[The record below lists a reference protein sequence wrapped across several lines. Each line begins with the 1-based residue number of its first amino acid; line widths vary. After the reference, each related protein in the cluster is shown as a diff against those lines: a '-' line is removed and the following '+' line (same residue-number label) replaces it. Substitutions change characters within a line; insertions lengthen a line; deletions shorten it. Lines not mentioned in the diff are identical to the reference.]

1 MPVPNDRNA
10 PVMPTPIS
18 VRSSRFAI
26 TSAPTA
32 SAASRIGRGR
42 SANLLARNPITPIRS
57 VPAFTSVMID
67 GARPSMI
74 APAMFRN
81 ELFAESNVAVIPPEP
96 FTCSISPPNA
106 AVVPLMPCV
115 PFSRPSTSQSI
126 AWSASMRPFVMSFCR
141 APAVLP
147 AWFARI
153 CSAGTPRSDSCSSSS
168 DWTRPFAEIWEIA
181 VTMPFIFST
190 PPPVPRAVSPRVR
203 RIGMT
208 FSVSM
213 PNASM
218 R

>member
-1 MPVPNDRNA
+1 MLIARVRLTELPMPVPNDRNA

-26 TSAPTA
+26 TNAPTA

-57 VPAFTSVMID
+57 APAFTSVMIA

-126 AWSASMRPFVMSFCR
+126 A
-141 APAVLP
+141 
-147 AWFARI
+147 
-153 CSAGTPRSDSCSSSS
+153 
-168 DWTRPFAEIWEIA
+168 
-181 VTMPFIFST
+181 
-190 PPPVPRAVSPRVR
+190 
-203 RIGMT
+203 
-208 FSVSM
+208 
-213 PNASM
+213 
-218 R
+218 